1 MTKQRITCV
10 LCSSKFQRLCNT
22 GAIAVFL
29 AIVVIGSLPGARDGL
44 GKFASGVVLHSVAYA
59 ILGLLTFIGGNGS
72 GTKRAFWTVL
82 KVAAMGAIDEGV
94 QSLFPYRTAALGDW
108 LIDVTAGVVISFMLW
123 KYWPKDIRQC
133 AANRMPT

>member
-94 QSLFPYRTAALGDW
+94 QSLFPYRRAAVGDW
-108 LIDVTAGVVISFMLW
+108 TVDVTAGAVVSVMLW
-123 KYWPKDIRQC
+123 KYWPTDIRQC
-133 AANRMPT
+133 VANRMPT